1 MRPVLRRGGRVRGA
15 GLGLLAVAVAGAV
28 WGGPEL
34 SQSSSPVSHTRTEP
48 AAPAAGASEMAADA
62 ASGPAAAFHSVR
74 AYRAVAVPERIRI
87 PVTGI
92 SSSLLRV
99 GLAPDG
105 TIAAPTVWNEAAW
118 YDRGPRPGQQGPAVI
133 VGHVDSRV
141 GPAVFYRLSE
151 LRAGDEIFVDRADG
165 STARFL
171 VTGVREFPKNA
182 FPAYMVYAPTLQ
194 PSLVL
199 ITCGGTFNHA
209 TGHYRDNIIVT
220 SVPG

>member
-1 MRPVLRRGGRVRGA
+1 
-15 GLGLLAVAVAGAV
+15 
-28 WGGPEL
+28 
-34 SQSSSPVSHTRTEP
+34 
-48 AAPAAGASEMAADA
+48 MAAVA

-74 AYRAVAVPERIRI
+74 GYRPVAVPERIRI

-92 SSSLLRV
+92 SSALLRV
-99 GLAPDG
+99 GLAADG
-105 TIAAPTVWNEAAW
+105 TVAAPTVWNEAAW

-165 STARFL
+165 STARFR
-171 VTGVREFPKNA
+171 VTGVRQFPKNA
-182 FPAYMVYAPTLQ
+182 FPASVYAPTLQ

-199 ITCGGTFNHA
+199 ITCGGTFSHA
-209 TGHYRDNIIVT
+209 TGHYRDNIVVT